1 MKKFFGLVAAV
12 FMVFMIS
19 GCDMILGSIGN
30 EIGNQLSKGAE
41 TPSVELDCESEFSIH
56 YGDKAEL
63 KVNASVTDGGTLS
76 YQWYKADDYYT
87 QEKNRTAVSG
97 ATDTT
102 LTVSGN
108 SESDTYYWCKVSNAK
123 NLKTADSW
131 SSAVRVIISN
141 IVEPDDITSATT
153 WNADYTYYIDFDLS
167 VEATLV
173 IPAGTVIKFNKDAY
187 MGTRGN
193 GVINAVGTE
202 EKPIIFTAAND
213 NSVGIAIPK
222 DKTNLKNTTPKA
234 GEWESVRVDYQGSK
248 FDYCIFQYGGSE
260 YYGTLILNAKTTVT
274 NCTFK
279 DNASD
284 GSWGYDCPAL
294 NIYDTA
300 IKSTVTGNTFY
311 NNDWPLACPARFTV
325 DTSNVFHK
333 DDLKNTRQLICLNG
347 DVEVPVVWGVTEVPY
362 CFVEENDDVV
372 VKKALTIEDD
382 VVVKF
387 GANASLDIYTEDGG
401 SLTVGDAILTSMQ
414 DDEHGGDTNCDGD
427 ATTPDESDW
436 EGVWYSELGFDNEIN
451 KSEKVL
457 YRRPI
462 EE

>member
-1 MKKFFGLVAAV
+1 MLV
-12 FMVFMIS
+12 MIT
-19 GCDMILGSIGN
+19 GCDMIIGKLLGAAG
-30 EIGNQLSKGAE
+30 EELVKEAA
-41 TPSVELDCESEFSIH
+41 TPTVSLDCENSFEKH
-56 YGDKAEL
+56 YGEEAVL
-63 KVNASVTDGGTLS
+63 KVNASASDNGELS
-76 YQWYKADDYYT
+76 YQWYKANSYST
-87 QEKNRTAVSG
+87 AEKDRTAVSG

-108 SESDTYYWCKVSNAK
+108 SESDAYYWCKVTNAK

-131 SSAVRVIISN
+131 SSAVRVKISN
-141 IVEPDDITSATT
+141 IVEPDTIRSATT

-173 IPAGTVIKFNKDAY
+173 IPAGTVIKFNENAY

-222 DKTNLKNTTPKA
+222 DKTDLKNTTPKA
-234 GEWESVRVDYQGSK
+234 GEWESVGVDYQGSK

-311 NNDWPLACPARFTV
+311 NNDWPLVCPASFTV

-333 DDLKNTRQLICLNG
+333 DDLKNTRQLICLKG
-347 DVEVPVVWGVTEVPY
+347 DVNTPTVWGVTEVPY

-372 VKKALTIEDD
+372 VTKALTIEDG

-387 GANASLDIYTEDGG
+387 GANASLDIYPEDGG
-401 SLTVGDAILTSMQ
+401 SLTVGNAILTSMQ
-414 DDEHGGDTNCDGD
+414 DDEHGGDSNIDKD
-427 ATTPDESDW
+427 ATEPDEEGDW
-436 EGVWYSELGFDNEIN
+436 QGVWYSEQGFDNEIN
-451 KSEKVL
+451 KSAKVL
-457 YRRPI
+457 YRKPI